1 MAEVQKKA
9 KNKGIATGGEG
20 KQRRES
26 KMAKIDEGETAKTVV
41 GVGKIEEGRW
51 RKREMV
57 VDLSGF
63 CPQGVKND
71 A

>member
-1 MAEVQKKA
+1 
-9 KNKGIATGGEG
+9 
-20 KQRRES
+20 
-26 KMAKIDEGETAKTVV
+26 MAKIDEGETAKTVV